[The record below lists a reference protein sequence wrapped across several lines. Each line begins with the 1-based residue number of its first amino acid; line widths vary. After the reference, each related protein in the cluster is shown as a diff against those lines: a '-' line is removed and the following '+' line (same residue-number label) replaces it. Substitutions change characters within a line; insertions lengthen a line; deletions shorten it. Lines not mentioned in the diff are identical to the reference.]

1 MVDQEE
7 QIIAILKKQT
17 ITKTINRLRAARF
30 EYRFTDL
37 IQRLENEKN
46 SIDKGPD
53 KVNRYYF
60 EKDCKSGLYD
70 SYIQLVKQH
79 GMSDLQIELDK
90 LEKQKTEVEKIEN
103 LLQALEETGK
113 EMQTLSE
120 DSAKKLNAL
129 HGLTEDI
136 DETETAVVNK
146 FKVDQQ
152 QIEAQEKL
160 RSAQEAKKNKI
171 IKDIS
176 TLKERKRKGLDALE
190 EFENEK
196 LKEAKIVPQNQMK
209 ENNPNPDIAWDKVS
223 QFDKNRW
230 LEAVQGADEGI
241 KKMIFESI
249 RQKSASD
256 SLDQMKK
263 IKKAILELS
272 VDNMKK
278 VLTTFEGI
286 KEEQKSKQPK
296 SDREIVEEKLV
307 DDFIEYIKGK
317 INRREN
323 AEKVIEERVIAY
335 DKDIRNYIAGMKH
348 KLKFVRK
355 KAKSN
360 LEHLLKHCVNTNE
373 SKDRLSSDNL
383 DKIESC
389 LKDRVRKKKW
399 RAPWGTTKRMIKLVV
414 KLRKKELQTA
424 SDAETSTKSKTSDTK
439 KTKLRNGI
447 TTFFKRMRRM
457 SP

>member
-1 MVDQEE
+1 MVDHDEHTN
-7 QIIAILKKQT
+7 AILEKQK
-17 ITKTINRLRAARF
+17 ITDTINHLKEKRMQF
-30 EYRFTDL
+30 MNFPTNL
-37 IQRLENEKN
+37 ISMLEDEKKLFDN
-46 SIDKGPD
+46 KKNCIP
-53 KVNRYYF
+53 
-60 EKDCKSGLYD
+60 GLYT
-70 SYIQLVKQH
+70 SYIKLADQH
-79 GMSDLQIELDK
+79 EMRGMEEKLDK

-103 LLQALEETGK
+103 LLKALEETGK
-113 EMQTLSE
+113 EMQRLSE
-120 DSAKKLNAL
+120 ASATKLDAL

-136 DETETAVVNK
+136 DETVTAVVNK
-146 FKVDQQ
+146 FKVEQQ

-286 KEEQKSKQPK
+286 KEEQESKQPK

-335 DKDIRNYIAGMKH
+335 DKDIRNYIADMKNE
-348 KLKFVRK
+348 LKSVRK
-355 KAKSN
+355 KAKSK
-360 LEHLLKHCVNTNE
+360 LEHLLKHCVTTNK
-373 SKDRLSSDNL
+373 SKDIPSSDNL
-383 DKIESC
+383 DDIESC
-389 LKDRVRKKKW
+389 LKDRVQKKW
-399 RAPWGTTKRMIKLVV
+399 RAPWGTTKRMIKLVI

-439 KTKLRNGI
+439 KNKSRDGI
-447 TTFFKRMRRM
+447 NAFFKIMRRM

>member
-160 RSAQEAKKNKI
+160 RSAQEAKKNKH
-171 IKDIS
+171 DQES
-176 TLKERKRKGLDALE
+176 T
-190 EFENEK
+190 
-196 LKEAKIVPQNQMK
+196 
-209 ENNPNPDIAWDKVS
+209 
-223 QFDKNRW
+223 
-230 LEAVQGADEGI
+230 
-241 KKMIFESI
+241 
-249 RQKSASD
+249 
-256 SLDQMKK
+256 
-263 IKKAILELS
+263 
-272 VDNMKK
+272 
-278 VLTTFEGI
+278 
-286 KEEQKSKQPK
+286 
-296 SDREIVEEKLV
+296 
-307 DDFIEYIKGK
+307 
-317 INRREN
+317 
-323 AEKVIEERVIAY
+323 
-335 DKDIRNYIAGMKH
+335 H
-348 KLKFVRK
+348 
-355 KAKSN
+355 
-360 LEHLLKHCVNTNE
+360 
-373 SKDRLSSDNL
+373 
-383 DKIESC
+383 
-389 LKDRVRKKKW
+389 
-399 RAPWGTTKRMIKLVV
+399 
-414 KLRKKELQTA
+414 
-424 SDAETSTKSKTSDTK
+424 
-439 KTKLRNGI
+439 
-447 TTFFKRMRRM
+447 
-457 SP
+457 